1 VVGSSRSSEGFAAL
15 IRDLLARVFGVPATE
30 ESATLA
36 GTLGLVGNVL
46 NIVIIVGLAVLA
58 WFAIRRVIRSR
69 LIATHVITDS
79 RHPRNRSRALTLRR
93 LFEDIARYT
102 LVIYAGYLILR
113 EVGLD
118 LTPVLASVGIL
129 GLAFSLGAQSLVRDI
144 LTGLFLLFEDQLHV
158 GDFVEV
164 IGVAGASGIVEEFGL
179 RATRIRNIQGE
190 LHFIPNGQIGAI
202 NRYTHGYVT
211 YFVDLRLPSGVERAK
226 AIQTVEEAAV
236 AVCRQ
241 VDVFVRPPVVAAESI
256 TPPGI
261 VRLSAEIVPLTQW
274 VVEKELAPRCRAAI
288 STLTEAEVPLPT
300 VFRLP
305 EEVVTYRRNLLGFSP
320 TDPEVSPITPSSPA
334 TRVGSVPDRPR

>member
-1 VVGSSRSSEGFAAL
+1 M
-15 IRDLLARVFGVPATE
+15 IRDLLARLLGVPPTE

-36 GTLGLVGNVL
+36 GTLGVVGTFL
-46 NIVIIVGLAVLA
+46 NIVIILGLALLT

-69 LIATHVITDS
+69 LIAAHVVADG

-164 IGVAGASGIVEEFGL
+164 VGVAGASGIVEEFGL

-211 YFVDLRLPSGVERAK
+211 YFVDLRLPSGVERAEAVK
-226 AIQTVEEAAV
+226 IVEETAGE
-236 AVCRQ
+236 VCRQ
-241 VDVFVRPPVVAAESI
+241 VDVFVRPPVVAAKSI

-274 VVEKELAPRCRAAI
+274 VVEQELAPRCRAAMGG
-288 STLTEAEVPLPT
+288 LTEAEVPPPT

-320 TDPEVSPITPSSPA
+320 TDPETSPITSSSLA
-334 TRVGSVPDRPR
+334 SRVGPMPDHRPQ